1 MDIMTSK
8 GLAKNIKVQPYI
20 ESSFLLGYISE
31 KPFVPTP
38 ECPTGDNEY
47 DLLGFDIPTKEDN
60 QWLFW
65 VEHGYC
71 NGEAETKAV
80 ELSEDSIY
88 LIKKMYAEYLME
100 KQQAPAT

>member
-1 MDIMTSK
+1 MDIMTNR

-31 KPFVPTP
+31 TPFVPTS
-38 ECPTGDNEY
+38 EHPTGDNEY
-47 DLLGFDIPTKEDN
+47 ELLGFDIPIKEDD

-71 NGEAETKAV
+71 NGEAETKAI

-100 KQQAPAT
+100 NQQVSTT